1 MWKTW
6 LCPSHALSESDGKKQ
21 TTGTILCSG
30 YECSLLNHKIRSSS
44 APCQLPLHDKKSD
57 KEIWHSGNK
66 KHMDKTMTKNIGK
79 NDIAID
85 ICQKNTISENIC
97 VYSLFLILQ
106 WIYIWK
112 LYLGYMN
119 NYKTSEVATWSYP
132 WHLSSMFTGETPRM
146 KLDLARITELL

>member
-1 MWKTW
+1 

-66 KHMDKTMTKNIGK
+66 KHMDKTMTTKTIGK

-85 ICQKNTISENIC
+85 ICQKKNTISENIC
-97 VYSLFLILQ
+97 VYSFFLYSNGFISENF
-106 WIYIWK
+106 IW
-112 LYLGYMN
+112 
-119 NYKTSEVATWSYP
+119 
-132 WHLSSMFTGETPRM
+132 
-146 KLDLARITELL
+146 DI